1 MGRRA
6 DRRRQMKAAL
16 STAAL
21 LAALSA
27 VPAFAHAQARLDCAA
42 EGHPQDRLSFDVDF
56 DREAVAGAFPINWVW
71 FTPGFVLFQYST
83 SINGHH
89 HALQTYVLDRATGR
103 LEACDFAGGE
113 QQACVARKC
122 EGQRTLPASRASRI
136 MVMKDSNA
144 AARTSHS
151 APVVP

>member
-1 MGRRA
+1 
-6 DRRRQMKAAL
+6 MKAAL
-16 STAAL
+16 SAVAL

-27 VPAFAHAQARLDCAA
+27 VAASAHAQVRLDCAA
-42 EGHPQDRLSFDVDF
+42 EGRPQDRLSFDVDF

-71 FTPGFVLFQYST
+71 FAPGFVLFQYSA

-89 HALQTYVLDRATGR
+89 HALQTYVFDRATGR

-113 QQACVARKC
+113 QLACVARKC

-136 MVMKDSNA
+136 MVTSDRSA
-144 AARTSHS
+144 AARISHS